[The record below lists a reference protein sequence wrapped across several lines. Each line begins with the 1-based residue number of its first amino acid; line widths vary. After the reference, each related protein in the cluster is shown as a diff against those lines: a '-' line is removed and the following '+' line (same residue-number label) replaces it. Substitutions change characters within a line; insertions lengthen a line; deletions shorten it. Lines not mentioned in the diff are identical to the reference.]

1 MITMIRFLVT
11 YDEPADPAAFDEH
24 YRTVHEPLTRRL
36 PGLVAFNVH
45 RQPRS
50 VRGPA
55 YYQIVELTWPD
66 WETAEAAFASHGGK
80 ATAADMANLDAP
92 VRSCLYEVPDA
103 HPGVDQTNTA

>member
-1 MITMIRFLVT
+1 MIRFLVT

-24 YRTVHEPLTRRL
+24 YRTVHEPLTSRL